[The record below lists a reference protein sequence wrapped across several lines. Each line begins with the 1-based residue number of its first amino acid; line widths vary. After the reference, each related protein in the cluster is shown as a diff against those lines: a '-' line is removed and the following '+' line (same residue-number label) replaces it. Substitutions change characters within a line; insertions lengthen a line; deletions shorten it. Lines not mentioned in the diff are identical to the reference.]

1 VVKIENAI
9 STEGGIWKVFGR
21 TVALRD
27 VSLKVPKGSVFLM
40 MGPNGSGK
48 STLLKI
54 VTGLIKPTRG
64 KIKVFGM
71 DPWKQRPKI
80 FAQVGA
86 MFEDHAPPDWASG
99 KAYLKY
105 KATLKKVEKPEREA
119 LAAAELFGVEDFWDH
134 QVSTYS
140 SGMKRKLALTDAFIN
155 DPDLVIL
162 DDPTVAL
169 DKEARLALQGIVA
182 DRAKQNKT
190 CVIASHIITE
200 FENHATHLAVLNL
213 GQIVVTGRVEDV
225 QEKMGIRRVTIKT
238 KQPETAANILM
249 KKGYPIK
256 VYGNR
261 ITVEGPED
269 PNEIIN
275 MLEKLGIKAETE
287 ETKVSLWE
295 MYTRALTSS

>member
-1 VVKIENAI
+1 MESVVSIEGVWKI
-9 STEGGIWKVFGR
+9 FGR
-21 TVALRD
+21 TTALCD
-27 VSLKVPKGSVFLM
+27 VSLTVPKGSVFLM

-48 STLLKI
+48 STLLRI

-64 KIKVFGM
+64 KTKVFGM
-71 DPWKQRPKI
+71 DPWKQRQKI

-105 KATLKKVEKPEREA
+105 KATLKKVENPEKEA
-119 LAAAELFGVEDFWDH
+119 LAVAELFGVDDFWDH
-134 QVSTYS
+134 HISTYS
-140 SGMKRKLALTDAFIN
+140 SGMKRKLALADAFIN

-169 DKEARLALQGIVA
+169 DKEARIALQKIVA

-190 CVIASHIITE
+190 CIIASHIITE

-213 GQIVVTGRVEDV
+213 GQIMVAGKVEDV
-225 QEKMGIRRVTIKT
+225 MDKMGIRQVTIKT
-238 KQPETAANILM
+238 NQLETAANILM

-256 VYGNR
+256 VYGNC
-261 ITVEGPED
+261 ITVERPED
-269 PNEIIN
+269 PNEIIT
-275 MLEKLGIKAETE
+275 MLEKLGIKAEAE

-295 MYTRALTSS
+295 MYTRALTSR

>member
-1 VVKIENAI
+1 MENII
-9 STEGGIWKVFGR
+9 STEGVWKFFGK
-21 TVALRD
+21 TVALRE

-71 DPWKQRPKI
+71 DPWKQRQKI

-105 KATLKKVEKPEREA
+105 KATLKKVENPEKEA
-119 LAAAELFGVEDFWDH
+119 LRVAELFGVEGFWNH
-134 QVSTYS
+134 HISTYS
-140 SGMKRKLALTDAFIN
+140 SGMKRKLALADAFIN

-162 DDPTVAL
+162 DEPTVAL
-169 DKEARLALQGIVA
+169 DKEARMTLQKIVA

-190 CVIASHIITE
+190 CIIASHIITE

-213 GQIVVTGRVEDV
+213 GQIMVTGKIEDV
-225 QEKMGIRRVTIKT
+225 TEKVGIGQVTIKT
-238 KQPETAANILM
+238 EETETAANILM
-249 KKGYPIK
+249 EKGYPIK

-261 ITVEGPED
+261 ITVERPED
-269 PNEIIN
+269 PKEIIDL
-275 MLEKLGIKAETE
+275 LEKLGIKAEKD
-287 ETKVSLWE
+287 ETRVSLWE
-295 MYTRALTSS
+295 IYTRALTSR